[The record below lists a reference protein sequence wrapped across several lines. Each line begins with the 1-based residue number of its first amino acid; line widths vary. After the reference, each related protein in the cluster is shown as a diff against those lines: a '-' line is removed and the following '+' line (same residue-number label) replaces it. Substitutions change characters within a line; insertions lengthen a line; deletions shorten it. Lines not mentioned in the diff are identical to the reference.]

1 MKFSPDSPSRW
12 LDEIKHVLRLGRMVQ
27 RTAAALNFTALGG
40 LLFWTFLMAQNQP
53 YEIPLWHIALFAFLI
68 VMFGTN
74 TFLFFLLER
83 YGSRREMWE
92 GASRY
97 DDLTGALSPAGFQE
111 AMDREIRSAGRYHY
125 PVTLCLIDLDDFRS
139 YNETFGHEKGNHLL
153 KTFGLFLRGTV
164 RFSDSVSRY
173 EKDEFLVM
181 LPHTDLVAS
190 EKFLQRIQILSHER
204 VDASFSA
211 GVTSYRAGESPSQ
224 FLERSKIAL
233 GEAKREGSK
242 KIRCVIGNDDA
253 HIVVSF

>member
-1 MKFSPDSPSRW
+1 
-12 LDEIKHVLRLGRMVQ
+12 
-27 RTAAALNFTALGG
+27 
-40 LLFWTFLMAQNQP
+40 
-53 YEIPLWHIALFAFLI
+53 
-68 VMFGTN
+68 
-74 TFLFFLLER
+74 
-83 YGSRREMWE
+83 
-92 GASRY
+92 
-97 DDLTGALSPAGFQE
+97 
-111 AMDREIRSAGRYHY
+111 MDREIRSAGRYHY

-204 VDASFSA
+204 IDASFSA

-224 FLERSKIAL
+224 FLERAKIAL
-233 GEAKREGSK
+233 SEAKREGSK
-242 KIRCVIGNDDA
+242 KIRCIIGNDDT
-253 HIVVSF
+253 HVVVSF